1 VVSVAVEK
9 SGGASLS
16 YAGDMEERGAARV
29 WEGVAGH
36 FKGGGQLV
44 VLGWPAPS
52 LGPSLYRWIPS
63 VGVQVFE

>member
-1 VVSVAVEK
+1 MVSVAVKK

-36 FKGGGQLV
+36 FNGAASLWSFWVAGPLP
-44 VLGWPAPS
+44 WP
-52 LGPSLYRWIPS
+52 LII
-63 VGVQVFE
+63 

>member
-1 VVSVAVEK
+1 MVSVAVEK
-9 SGGASLS
+9 SSGASLS
-16 YAGDMEERGAARV
+16 YAGNMEWRSKARV

-36 FKGGGQLV
+36 SRGGGQLV